1 MSDEAE
7 DVDESDEDDE
17 GGGSGKVSG
26 KKLVLFIALP
36 ILLLIGAGAGV
47 FFSGVLD
54 PLLGTE
60 PEEEMVEEVP
70 QEEGPEGGLG
80 EPGVFVDLDQILVTL
95 RTSGSKQKFL
105 KLQVTLELEKVEDE
119 ARIEAVKPR
128 IIDNFQVFLRELRLE
143 ELEGSQGVYR
153 IKEELLNR
161 VNQAVHPLKIKDV
174 LFKDMLIQ

>member
-1 MSDEAE
+1 MSEEAE
-7 DVDESDEDDE
+7 DIDDADEE
-17 GGGSGKVSG
+17 GGGGRVSG

-36 ILLLIGAGAGV
+36 ILLLIGAAAGV

-54 PLLGTE
+54 PLLGET
-60 PEEEMVEEVP
+60 PEEEMLTE
-70 QEEGPEGGLG
+70 EEGMEGPARGSN
-80 EPGVFVDLDQILVTL
+80 EPGVFVDLDEILVTL
-95 RTSGSKQKFL
+95 NTAGTKQKFL
-105 KLQVTLELEKVEDE
+105 KLQVTFELEKAEDE

-161 VNQAVHPLKIKDV
+161 VNQAVHPTKIKDV